1 MNTGTL
7 TSALETQA
15 GLVQTL
21 LGGKLQE
28 ADMAMKIA
36 KIGAEMQVKAQEA
49 ATQQQVVAMMTGVGG
64 NLNTYV

>member
-1 MNTGTL
+1 MGIGTL
-7 TSALETQA
+7 SSATDIQA
-15 GLVQTL
+15 NLTQTL

-36 KIGAEMQVKAQEA
+36 KVGMEMQIKAQEM

-64 NLNTYV
+64 KLNAYV